1 MSHAALTDSPP
12 PRAIRLHGHP
22 LSGHVHRVELFV
34 SLLGLSVDKVLVDM
48 TRGEHKAKSF
58 LALNPFGQLP
68 VIQDG
73 ELTLADSAA
82 ILVYLARSY
91 DATDRWL
98 PRDAI
103 GAANVQRWL
112 SVAAG
117 QLASGPAMARVAVL
131 FDRPQDQAPRAAAA
145 RLFALMD
152 SHLAEQAFLAAPHPT
167 IADVALYTY
176 TAHAPE
182 GGVSLAPYPHLRAW
196 LARIEALPG
205 FVAMQASPVPEAT
218 A

>member
-1 MSHAALTDSPP
+1 MSATLHANSPSRP
-12 PRAIRLHGHP
+12 IRLHGHP
-22 LSGHVHRVELFV
+22 LSGHVHRVELFL
-34 SLLGLSVDKVLVDM
+34 SLLGLPFEKVMVDM
-48 TRGEHKAKSF
+48 TRAEHKSPAF
-58 LALNPFGQLP
+58 LALNPFGQMP

-73 ELTLADSAA
+73 DLTLPDSAA
-82 ILVYLARSY
+82 ILVYLARTY
-91 DATDRWL
+91 DKTDRWW

-117 QLASGPAMARVAVL
+117 QLAHGPAAARVAML
-131 FDRPQDQAPRAAAA
+131 FGRPQDQAPRDAAA

-152 SHLAEQAFLAAPHPT
+152 AHLGEQAFLASAHPT
-167 IADVALYTY
+167 IADIALYTY
-176 TAHAPE
+176 TSHAPE
-182 GGVSLAPYPHLRAW
+182 GGVSLSPYAHLRAW

-205 FVAMQASPVPEAT
+205 YVGMTRSPVPDAT